1 MKKKKEEGIT
11 MTFNRIKVNVML
23 KLYQR
28 IYNSSLKHHSLL
40 KNYIKTFA
48 TVLNDSENKDESPDP
63 INFDTFGTWDNRI
76 DLPLLLPESIKHG
89 KPIPQIS
96 VENAGCASIIGRRTT
111 NEDRFRAK
119 ELLPDLLY
127 FAVFDGHGGAE
138 CADFCSKYMEQH
150 ILNVIK
156 RGEQNLEVVLQTAFF
171 DVNNSF
177 TNYFKCSEGNEQ
189 SSGTTA
195 TVCLL
200 KNSIELVIGHVGDS
214 RAILCRNGDNMT
226 LTINHAADLKSERER
241 ILKSGGYIT
250 SDSLGRNL
258 VNGRLDMTRSLGDIE
273 LAQYGVIALPDT
285 RSLQVKHG
293 KDSFVILTTD
303 GINVALSDQEICDS
317 VNNCTTPAE
326 AANFITDQAMQFGSQ
341 DNATA
346 VIVPFGA
353 WGKFQNY
360 SGIKYN
366 FGRTLTHSSRY

>member
-1 MKKKKEEGIT
+1 M
-11 MTFNRIKVNVML
+11 
-23 KLYQR
+23 
-28 IYNSSLKHHSLL
+28 
-40 KNYIKTFA
+40 
-48 TVLNDSENKDESPDP
+48 LNDSEDKNDSPDL

-127 FAVFDGHGGAE
+127 FAVFDGHGGSE

-150 ILNVIK
+150 ILRILK
-156 RGEQNLEVVLQTAFF
+156 RGEQNLEAVLQTAFL
-171 DVNNSF
+171 DLNNDF
-177 TNYFKCSEGNEQ
+177 TNYFNCSEKTNQ

-214 RAILCRNGDNMT
+214 RAVLCRNGDNMK
-226 LTINHAADLKSERER
+226 LTNTHGADLKSERER
-241 ILKSGGYIT
+241 ILKSGGYVT

-273 LAQYGVIALPDT
+273 LAQFGVIALPDT

-293 KDSFVILTTD
+293 RDSFVILTTD
-303 GINVALSDQEICDS
+303 GISVALSDQEICDS
-317 VNNCTTPAE
+317 VNNCTTPTE
-326 AANFITDQAMQFGSQ
+326 AANFIVDQAMQFGSQ

-353 WGKFQNY
+353 WGKFQKF
-360 SGIKYN
+360 SGIN